1 MIRGLFKIIAVAI
14 AFLLTHFANLSFNT
28 EYYYAMQSMA
38 LCSIAL
44 FSISFAML
52 TRSNSLLAYATIYIT
67 ASIMYA
73 LLYIPSA
80 ATGVDYFF
88 YQSKVNFSMI
98 ISISDLSIIVI
109 GGFNVIYRIYTLIR
123 GDNSSDS
130 FFDARMGLR

>member
-1 MIRGLFKIIAVAI
+1 VIRGLFKIIAVAL
-14 AFLLTHFANLSFNT
+14 AFLLTHLANLSFNT
-28 EYYYAMQSMA
+28 EYYYAISSMA
-38 LCSIAL
+38 YCSIAL

-52 TRSNSLLAYATIYIT
+52 TRSNSLLVYATIYVI

-123 GDNSSDS
+123 GNSSSDS